1 MGPNGGGGGGD
12 LSRTGISTMGSADFA
27 GISKV
32 ETLKF
37 FLLTLKDLIGNSL
50 AVNLPS
56 FFSFFLFSYCIFASS
71 DHPLVPPPSTCPFIS
86 NSTWKYR
93 NKFPVAYCTSTDG
106 SHFARI
112 LPIYFFFLLFRSFYD
127 EEEDILIQNGPW
139 NVQYLRIHTYTKT
152 SNPQQ

>member
-1 MGPNGGGGGGD
+1 MGPNGGGGGD

-56 FFSFFLFSYCIFASS
+56 FFFSFFLISYCIFASS
-71 DHPLVPPPSTCPFIS
+71 DHPLVPPS
-86 NSTWKYR
+86 
-93 NKFPVAYCTSTDG
+93 
-106 SHFARI
+106 
-112 LPIYFFFLLFRSFYD
+112 IYVSLYFQFYM
-127 EEEDILIQNGPW
+127 EI
-139 NVQYLRIHTYTKT
+139 
-152 SNPQQ
+152 

>member
-1 MGPNGGGGGGD
+1 MGPNGGGGGD

-56 FFSFFLFSYCIFASS
+56 FFFSFFLISYCIFASS
-71 DHPLVPPPSTCPFIS
+71 SPLHLRVPLFPILHGNIEINFPSHTAPQLME
-86 NSTWKYR
+86 
-93 NKFPVAYCTSTDG
+93 P
-106 SHFARI
+106 I
-112 LPIYFFFLLFRSFYD
+112 LPEFFLFIFVLLFRSFYD